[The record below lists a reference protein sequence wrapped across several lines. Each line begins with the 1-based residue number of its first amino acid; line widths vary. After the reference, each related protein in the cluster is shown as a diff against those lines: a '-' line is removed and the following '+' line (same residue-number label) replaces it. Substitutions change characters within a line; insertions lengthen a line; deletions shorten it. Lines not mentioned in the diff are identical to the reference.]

1 MQLIVVLVFAGI
13 VFGVLAATY
22 TPAIDRRRRLREAA
36 MYRVQ
41 RPEETAPSE
50 NRGITRI
57 VLRLADRV
65 LQGRR
70 KGPELAEELSRAGI
84 GLGAQEWMVVR
95 LSAGVVCVAVV
106 LFASGS
112 FIMAVPI
119 GLLLTFVS
127 FRMYLKIK
135 LSKRCAAFA
144 DQLPDV
150 LQLVAASLRSGFSL
164 NQALDAVV
172 HQGEEPCA
180 PEIGRALAEARLGVD
195 IEDAL
200 DKAADRMRCRDL
212 SWVVMAVRISRQVGG
227 NLSEVLVTT
236 VHTMRERAQLRRQVR
251 SLSAEGR
258 LSAYVLV
265 AMPIGVSA
273 WLFAVRREYLR
284 PLWTTVPGIGMLIA
298 ALLGILI
305 GAWWL
310 SRVVKIEV

>member
-1 MQLIVVLVFAGI
+1 L
-13 VFGVLAATY
+13 
-22 TPAIDRRRRLREAA
+22 
-36 MYRVQ
+36 
-41 RPEETAPSE
+41 
-50 NRGITRI
+50 
-57 VLRLADRV
+57 
-65 LQGRR
+65 
-70 KGPELAEELSRAGI
+70 
-84 GLGAQEWMVVR
+84 
-95 LSAGVVCVAVV
+95 V
-106 LFASGS
+106 LFASGNLVA
-112 FIMAVPI
+112 AVPI
-119 GLLLTFVS
+119 GALLSFVS

-135 LSKRCAAFA
+135 LSKRCAAFS

-172 HQGEEPCA
+172 HQGEDPCA

-265 AMPIGVSA
+265 AMPIGVGG

-284 PLWTTVPGIGMLIA
+284 PLWTTGPGIGMLIA
-298 ALLGILI
+298 AVLGILI